1 MRKYYRRDD
10 KCVVKTE
17 IGVEDVGPVFGS
29 VSTFRFVGRQLNS
42 FIFDVI
48 KKPDAQA
55 DKSSPI

>member
-1 MRKYYRRDD
+1 LSTI
-10 KCVVKTE
+10 CATE